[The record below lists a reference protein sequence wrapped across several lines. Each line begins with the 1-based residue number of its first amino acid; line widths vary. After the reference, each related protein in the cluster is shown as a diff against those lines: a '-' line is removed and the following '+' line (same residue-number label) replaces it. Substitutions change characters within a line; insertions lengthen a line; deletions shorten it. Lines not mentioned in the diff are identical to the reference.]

1 MSKAFVYGLYY
12 LQIAFRDSSGYMK
25 GVQTIPNTVAN
36 NTTSHAYLLPDPV
49 DFTHPAPTFELATDR
64 GGQKIRAQ
72 ADLGAS
78 DLGEGSFTLS
88 EFDDIFHAY
97 VRGVTVD
104 TATVSG
110 WRQVAASINTVTAPN
125 FFLMATTK
133 TQIVSSTGSSTTR
146 YKSWVYPN
154 VQIRPAYPNLSQN
167 GGVNPNPV
175 AYTFV
180 PSTGSRAMDGRL
192 FSATAMAATDNMDTF
207 YIIESD
213 SPLAATMYTKDAA
226 ATTFVLGYRPT
237 TSDATGAATNSI
249 TNNGSTLVVTSV
261 STTTGVVTLA
271 AAGTAA
277 HIVNVLYET
286 NFVAI

>member
-1 MSKAFVYGLYY
+1 MSNAFVYGLYQI
-12 LQIAFRDSSGYMK
+12 QIAARDNNGYMK
-25 GVQTIPNTVAN
+25 GSSTTPNSVAN
-36 NTTSHAYLLPDPV
+36 NTTSHAYRLPQPV
-49 DFTHPAPTFELATDR
+49 DFTHAAPTFETVTDR

-78 DLGEGSFTLS
+78 DYGEGSFTLS
-88 EFDDIFHAY
+88 EFDDAFHALI
-97 VRGVTVD
+97 RGTTVD
-104 TATVSG
+104 TSTVSG
-110 WRQVAASINTVTAPN
+110 WRQVASSVNTVTSPN
-125 FFLMATTK
+125 LFLMATTK
-133 TQIVSSTGSSTTR
+133 AQIVASDGSSTTR
-146 YKSWVYPN
+146 YKSWIYPN
-154 VQIRPAYPNLSQN
+154 VQIRPAFPNLSMN

-192 FSATAMAATDNMDTF
+192 ISAMSMSVTDNMDMF
-207 YIIESD
+207 YIVESD

-226 ATTFVLGYRPT
+226 ATSFILGYRPT

-271 AAGTAA
+271 AAGTAG
-277 HIVNVLYET
+277 HIVIALYET